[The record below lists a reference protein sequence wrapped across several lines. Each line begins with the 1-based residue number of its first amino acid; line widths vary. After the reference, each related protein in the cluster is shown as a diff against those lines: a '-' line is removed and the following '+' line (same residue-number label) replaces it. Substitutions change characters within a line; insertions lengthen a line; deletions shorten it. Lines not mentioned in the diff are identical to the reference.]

1 MHWEARALPVM
12 TYNIRI
18 DMEER
23 DANNHYTKRVGRL
36 SSFIGRMEPWLIG
49 LQEPSSGQLLHLQS
63 GLASHW
69 RAVGYE
75 GNGHK
80 DIDRADPRRFN
91 DYQTGILYDSR
102 HLELVESDHI
112 WLSERPRS
120 PGSKSWDSVGVR
132 TVYDCCISFE
142 GWWVGSEH
150 RASEH
155 SLGCLGCVGQNRA
168 SKVAPSTQQHLEPA
182 LFKCQHC
189 FDGRFQHCKRSPTT

>member
-1 MHWEARALPVM
+1 MPFVHQALTYWSAFQVPGERHGPRRLLWLTSHAVQGSRLLHPGSGHVPRVCLSISRYSQLEDAETTKAFERVRHALGSKGLPVM

-80 DIDRADPRRFN
+80 DIDRADPRR
-91 DYQTGILYDSR
+91 
-102 HLELVESDHI
+102 
-112 WLSERPRS
+112 
-120 PGSKSWDSVGVR
+120 
-132 TVYDCCISFE
+132 
-142 GWWVGSEH
+142 
-150 RASEH
+150 
-155 SLGCLGCVGQNRA
+155 
-168 SKVAPSTQQHLEPA
+168 
-182 LFKCQHC
+182 
-189 FDGRFQHCKRSPTT
+189 